1 MPSTTK
7 TEQALRLIQ
16 QMGVVRPR
24 DLASHGITPEHLR
37 RLCQRGLVEQPGR
50 GLYRAAGAE
59 VTAHHSLATV
69 AKRVPGGVIC
79 LLSALR
85 FHEFTTQSPPDVWM
99 GIRSGARVP
108 AFGNRLVRFVRYSAE
123 SLGAGCVTHQVEG
136 VPVRI
141 TNPAKTVADCFKYR
155 NKIGLDVALEALR
168 ECRRLR
174 LGTPSEIGRYAR
186 LNRVFNV
193 MRPYLEALA

>member
-1 MPSTTK
+1 
-7 TEQALRLIQ
+7 
-16 QMGVVRPR
+16 
-24 DLASHGITPEHLR
+24 
-37 RLCQRGLVEQPGR
+37 
-50 GLYRAAGAE
+50 
-59 VTAHHSLATV
+59 
-69 AKRVPGGVIC
+69 VPGGVIC

-108 AFGNRLVRFVRYSAE
+108 AFGNRLVRFVRYSAV
-123 SLGAGCVTHQVEG
+123 SLAAGCETHHLEG

-141 TNPAKTVADCFKYR
+141 TNPGKTVADCFKYR

-174 LGTPSEIGRYAR
+174 LATPNQIAQYAKT
-186 LNRVFNV
+186 NRVFNV

>member
-1 MPSTTK
+1 MASTTK

-24 DLASHGITPEHLR
+24 DRAARGITPEHQR
-37 RLCQRGLVEQPGR
+37 RLYQRGRVEQPAR
-50 GLYRAAGAE
+50 GLYRVAGAE
-59 VTAHHSLATV
+59 LTAHESLVTV
-69 AKRVPGGVIC
+69 AKRVPNGVVC

-85 FHEFTTQSPPDVWM
+85 FHEFTTQSPPDVWV

-108 AFGNRLVRFVRYSAE
+108 SLGNRLVRFVRYSAV
-123 SLGAGCVTHQVEG
+123 SLAAGCETHCLEG

-141 TNPAKTVADCFKYR
+141 TNPGKTVADCFKYR

-174 LGTPSEIGRYAR
+174 LATPNQIAQYAKT
-186 LNRVFNV
+186 NRVFNV

>member
-1 MPSTTK
+1 MASTTK

-24 DLASHGITPEHLR
+24 DLASRGITPEHLR
-37 RLCQRGLVEQPGR
+37 RLYQRGLVEQPAR
-50 GLYRAAGAE
+50 GLYRVAGAE
-59 VTAHHSLATV
+59 LTAHDSLVTV
-69 AKRVPGGVIC
+69 AKRVPNGVVC

-85 FHEFTTQSPPDVWM
+85 FHEFTTQSPPDVWV

-108 AFGNRLVRFVRYSAE
+108 SLGNRLVRFVRYSAV
-123 SLGAGCVTHQVEG
+123 SLAAGCETHRLEG

-141 TNPAKTVADCFKYR
+141 TNPGKTVADCFKYR

-174 LGTPSEIGRYAR
+174 LATPNQIAQYAKT
-186 LNRVFNV
+186 NRVLNV